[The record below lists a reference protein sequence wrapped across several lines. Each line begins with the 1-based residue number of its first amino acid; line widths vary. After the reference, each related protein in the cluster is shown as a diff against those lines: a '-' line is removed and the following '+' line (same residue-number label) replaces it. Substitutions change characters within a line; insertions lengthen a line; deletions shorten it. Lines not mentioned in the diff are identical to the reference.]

1 MLDAIW
7 PNGTF
12 GPFVGQPACRRHRAA
27 CLFSAFLSAVYLR
40 FFTTQMTW
48 NGCDAEY
55 NNFLLHY
62 CVFEMQTLVHCN
74 YCYFATTDGIYYQVL
89 LKSENIYLALFRM
102 YFVKNVL
109 AALHLFSN
117 FFLQGA
123 STSVQKF
130 KSVCCRRNK
139 IHACIINQHKSR
151 AYVIL
156 CKILVIFQKQSCTF
170 HKKVSNDS

>member
-12 GPFVGQPACRRHRAA
+12 GPFVGQPACRHRAA

-156 CKILVIFQKQSCTF
+156 CKI
-170 HKKVSNDS
+170 